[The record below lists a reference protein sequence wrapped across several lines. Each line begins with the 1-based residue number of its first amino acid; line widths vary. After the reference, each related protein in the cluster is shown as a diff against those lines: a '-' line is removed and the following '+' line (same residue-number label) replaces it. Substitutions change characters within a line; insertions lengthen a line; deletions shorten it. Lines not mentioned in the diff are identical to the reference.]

1 MSHHA
6 GNCGDHKQVWTSET
20 DFGQGA
26 HTYCVRL
33 LTYLHGKMVLECPLS
48 NQDLYRIGQLVGN
61 VNKILQEIMTP
72 YQDVLQEDDTQ
83 WAFAQIPALEKSL
96 SVMDGEPLQEVVKEV
111 IELYK
116 THVQPNLCLFQRG
129 IIHSDLNHQNI
140 LVKPVDGKHHEITG
154 VLDFS
159 LLNHAYFVFEVSI
172 SIAYMMMEN
181 PRPLDVGGA
190 LLAGYESILP
200 LSDVERSSIYPLVLG
215 RMCLSLVNGRIGVVT
230 YPENA
235 EYLLTTAKSG
245 TQLLNLLWSLGKQ
258 EVEKKWFSD
267 ASKYS
272 ALSGQL

>member
-1 MSHHA
+1 M
-6 GNCGDHKQVWTSET
+6 
-20 DFGQGA
+20 
-26 HTYCVRL
+26 
-33 LTYLHGKMVLECPLS
+33 
-48 NQDLYRIGQLVGN
+48 
-61 VNKILQEIMTP
+61 
-72 YQDVLQEDDTQ
+72 
-83 WAFAQIPALEKSL
+83 
-96 SVMDGEPLQEVVKEV
+96 
-111 IELYK
+111 
-116 THVQPNLCLFQRG
+116 
-129 IIHSDLNHQNI
+129 
-140 LVKPVDGKHHEITG
+140 KPVDGKHHEITG

-159 LLNHAYFVFEVSI
+159 LLNRAYFVFEVSI

-215 RMCLSLVNGRIGVVT
+215 RMCLSLVNGRIGVIK

-245 TQLLNLLWSLGKQ
+245 TQLLNLLWSPGKQ

-272 ALSGQL
+272 ALSGQLWCVLL